1 MNNPLKSRPLLLLLL
16 IAFVGVILLVLSPL
30 MKDGQKEKDQLPE
43 KQETLA
49 AFLEQTQGVG
59 EVHLKLCADENGRI
73 VGAAVLCQ
81 GGDDP
86 LVASKV
92 TRLLSAALGL
102 PTNKIEVCATKE

>member
-86 LVASKV
+86 LVRLRLTEALTALTGLSSNRV
-92 TRLLSAALGL
+92 T
-102 PTNKIEVCATKE
+102 VCKGS

>member
-30 MKDGQKEKDQLPE
+30 MKDGQKEKDHLPE

-73 VGAAVLCQ
+73 VGDYYPTGNIPAFVEKLRQ
-81 GGDDP
+81 KGDLKLDMSVFVP
-86 LVASKV
+86 RV
-92 TRLLSAALGL
+92 
-102 PTNKIEVCATKE
+102 